1 MNLLDLLLV
10 TMAISAAVVGYQ
22 LGLVARLISWLGFT
36 GGLAVGVLVLPRL
49 IERLEDASQPS
60 KVLVAVATLLGA
72 ALIGQGL
79 ALTVGSKLH
88 IEVPEGPARHVDKAG
103 GAVAGIFGV
112 LVPLWLLVPVLS
124 AQRGW
129 LAEQT
134 YGSAITRE
142 VHDLFPEPP
151 DTMTALR
158 RIVGDEVF
166 PLVFGGLQRAPDLG
180 PPPAASGLTEEV
192 ADRVVTSTV
201 KVTGVACQR
210 VQEGSGF
217 VAEPGL
223 VVTNAHVVAGEDE
236 TEVELADGSV
246 RDATVVAYDPGRD
259 VAVLR
264 VDDLTAP
271 PLPLRDAEIGDV
283 GGVFGH
289 PGGGPLEVSPFQVA
303 EEIRAVG
310 RDVYDRQRSE
320 RQVLVLAADLAPGDS
335 GAALV
340 DPQGQV
346 VGLAFAVAPDKGGVA
361 YALALEE
368 VRDVLAGDLSSRVG
382 TGDCLV

>member
-22 LGLVARLISWLGFT
+22 LGLVARLISWIGFI
-36 GGLAVGVLVLPRL
+36 GGLAMGVLALPPL

-79 ALTVGSKLH
+79 ALTVGSKLSV
-88 IEVPEGPARHVDKAG
+88 EVPEGPARQADKVG
-103 GAVAGIFGV
+103 GAAAGIFGV

-134 YGSAITRE
+134 YGSAVTRE

-180 PPPAASGLTEEV
+180 PPPAASGLSQQV
-192 ADRVVTSTV
+192 ADQVVQSTV
-201 KVTGVACQR
+201 KVTGVACRR

-217 VAEPGL
+217 VVQPGL
-223 VVTNAHVVAGEDE
+223 VVTNAHVVAGEDD

-246 RDATVVAYDPGRD
+246 RDAEVVAYDPGRD

-264 VDDLTAP
+264 VDGLDTA
-271 PLPLRDAEIGDV
+271 PLPLRDAEVGDV

-303 EEIRAVG
+303 EQIQAVG
-310 RDVYDRQRSE
+310 RDVYDRSRSE
-320 RQVLVLAADLAPGDS
+320 RQVLVLASDLAPGDS

-368 VRDVLAGDLSSRVG
+368 VRAVLAGNLSFEVD
-382 TGDCLV
+382 TGDCLA

>member
-1 MNLLDLLLV
+1 VNLLDLLLV

-22 LGLVARLISWLGFT
+22 LGLVARLISWIGFI
-36 GGLAVGVLVLPRL
+36 GGLAMGVLALPPL

-79 ALTVGSKLH
+79 ALTVGSKLSV
-88 IEVPEGPARHVDKAG
+88 EVPEGPARQADKVG
-103 GAVAGIFGV
+103 GAAAGIFGV

-134 YGSAITRE
+134 YGSAVTRE

-180 PPPAASGLTEEV
+180 PPPAASGLSQQV
-192 ADRVVTSTV
+192 ADQVVQSTV
-201 KVTGVACQR
+201 KVTGVACRR

-217 VAEPGL
+217 VVQPGL
-223 VVTNAHVVAGEDE
+223 VVTNAHVVAGEDD

-246 RDATVVAYDPGRD
+246 RDAEVVAYDPGRD

-264 VDDLTAP
+264 VDGLDTA
-271 PLPLRDAEIGDV
+271 PLPLRDAEVGDV

-303 EEIRAVG
+303 EQIQAVG
-310 RDVYDRQRSE
+310 RDVYDRSRSE
-320 RQVLVLAADLAPGDS
+320 RQVLVLASDLAPGDS

-368 VRDVLAGDLSSRVG
+368 VRAVLAGNLSFEVD
-382 TGDCLV
+382 TGDCLA

>member
-1 MNLLDLLLV
+1 VNLLDLLLV

-22 LGLVARLISWLGFT
+22 LGLVARLISWVGFIS
-36 GGLAVGVLVLPRL
+36 GLAIGVLLLPPL

-79 ALTVGSKLH
+79 ALTVGSKLSV
-88 IEVPEGPARHVDKAG
+88 EVPEGPARQVDKAG

-134 YGSAITRE
+134 YGSAVTRE

-180 PPPAASGLTEEV
+180 PPPAATGLSQQV
-192 ADRVVTSTV
+192 ADQVVQSTV
-201 KVTGVACQR
+201 KVTGVACRR

-217 VAEPGL
+217 VVQPGL
-223 VVTNAHVVAGEDE
+223 VVTNAHVVAGEDD

-246 RDATVVAYDPGRD
+246 RQAEVVAYDPGRD

-264 VDDLTAP
+264 VEGLDAA
-271 PLPLRDAEIGDV
+271 PLPLRDAEVGDV

-303 EEIRAVG
+303 EQIQAVG
-310 RDVYDRQRSE
+310 RDVYDRSRSE
-320 RQVLVLAADLAPGDS
+320 RQVLVLASELAPGDS

-368 VRDVLAGDLSSRVG
+368 VRAVLAGDLSFEVD
-382 TGDCLV
+382 TGDCLI

>member
-22 LGLVARLISWLGFT
+22 LGLVARLISWIGFI
-36 GGLAVGVLVLPRL
+36 GGLAIGVLLLPPL

-79 ALTVGSKLH
+79 ALTVGSKLSV
-88 IEVPEGPARHVDKAG
+88 EVPEGPARQVDKAG

-134 YGSAITRE
+134 YGSAVTRE

-180 PPPAASGLTEEV
+180 PPPAATGLSQQV
-192 ADRVVTSTV
+192 ADQVVQSTV
-201 KVTGVACQR
+201 KVTGVACRR

-217 VAEPGL
+217 VVQPGI
-223 VVTNAHVVAGEDE
+223 VVTNAHVVAGEDD

-246 RDATVVAYDPGRD
+246 RRAEVVAYDPGRD

-264 VDDLTAP
+264 VDGLEAA
-271 PLPLRDAEIGDV
+271 PLPLRDAEVGDV

-303 EEIRAVG
+303 EQIQAVG
-310 RDVYDRQRSE
+310 RDVYDRSRSE
-320 RQVLVLAADLAPGDS
+320 RQVLVLASDLAPGDS

-368 VRDVLAGDLSSRVG
+368 VRAVLSGNLSGSVD
-382 TGDCLV
+382 TGDCLA